1 MRKKL
6 PFLNLLYLI
15 AVYSLGVLYMDTNK
29 SLLFFFLFPVLVA
42 ILSLLN
48 SVVGF
53 WVGPRSATIMDVGKV
68 KNNLTYIE
76 EG

>member
-1 MRKKL
+1 MRKKEL
-6 PFLNLLYLI
+6 AFLNLLYLI
-15 AVYSLGVLYMDTNK
+15 AVNSLGMLYVDTNK
-29 SLLFFFLFPVLVA
+29 SLFFFLFPVLVA